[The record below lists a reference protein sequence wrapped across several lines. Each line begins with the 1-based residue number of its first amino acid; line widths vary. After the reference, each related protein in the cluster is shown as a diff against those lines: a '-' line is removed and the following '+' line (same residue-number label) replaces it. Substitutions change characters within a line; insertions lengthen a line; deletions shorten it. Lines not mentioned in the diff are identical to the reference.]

1 MKRIGLIAIALIL
14 IPSMAIS
21 NSSKGNDL
29 PPYFSWRDI
38 NGVDYITPVKNQ
50 APAPTCEAYALVAVL
65 ETKMQYKVGKIYN
78 PDLSEAHLYFYA
90 GGTIKAGYV
99 NIIDAANY
107 LMEHGVPDEGCFPDP
122 HRPYDF
128 PFESLPG
135 WENRTVKIKEWGWV
149 AHDMDSI
156 KKALIEHGPL
166 AICAHLYKD
175 LYYYHGGIYHH
186 RWGRRAG
193 GHVMML
199 AGYDDYN
206 QCWIVKNSWGT
217 SWGEDGWVR
226 IAYDSLDIAEW
237 YGKGTGIMY
246 LDGIYGNLMP
256 DVPKIYIEK
265 PTIYHTYL
273 FNFEFPTIW
282 RNMPF
287 IQEGAPRIFGAIAIK
302 LNVSNASIVEF
313 YVDGNLMQVDEE
325 QPYEWVYD
333 GKEGLHTIEA
343 YAYDGNGNV
352 SKDIIDAFFI

>member
-1 MKRIGLIAIALIL
+1 MKKIALIAIALIL
-14 IPSMAIS
+14 IPSMAIG
-21 NSSKGNDL
+21 NSSKGDDL

-38 NGVDYITPVKNQ
+38 NGIDYTTPVKNQ

-65 ETKMQYKVGKIYN
+65 ETKMQYEAGKIYN

-107 LMEHGVPDEGCFPDP
+107 LVEHGVPDEGCFPDP

-149 AHDMDSI
+149 NHDMDSI

-166 AICAHLYKD
+166 AICVHLYKD
-175 LYYYHGGIYHH
+175 FYYYRGGIYHH
-186 RWGRRAG
+186 RWGKRAG

-206 QCWIVKNSWGT
+206 QCWIVKNSWGK

-256 DVPKIYIEK
+256 HVPKIYIEK
-265 PTIYHTYL
+265 PTIYHTY
-273 FNFEFPTIW
+273 FFGFEFPTIL
-282 RNMPF
+282 RDIPF
-287 IQEGAPRIFGAIAIK
+287 IQKGAPRIFGAIPIK

-325 QPYEWVYD
+325 QPYEWIYN
-333 GKEGLHTIEA
+333 GKEGLHTIEV
-343 YAYDGNGNV
+343 YAYDENGNA